1 MKCVQLS
8 WTFRLLKVQFE
19 GILSLC
25 DNVGVGRW
33 RYFNEKL
40 FYFSVVPYQESRLRS
55 KKAKV
60 AIDCKNENP
69 GPLDYSFYKLTKV
82 TGKISIELKIRY
94 ILY

>member
-33 RYFNEKL
+33 RYFNENYFILVL
-40 FYFSVVPYQESRLRS
+40 FHI
-55 KKAKV
+55 KKV
-60 AIDCKNENP
+60 A
-69 GPLDYSFYKLTKV
+69 
-82 TGKISIELKIRY
+82 
-94 ILY
+94 